1 MYVEFVLLTPE
12 TCAQIQF
19 THAVKASRVR
29 SFYTQRTHISHIF
42 NRLYDRGVPAI
53 IITTYENE
61 NGYLRFVMQD
71 VLDHLY

>member
-29 SFYTQRTHISHIF
+29 SFYTQRTHLRRSPIF
-42 NRLYDRGVPAI
+42 NRPYDRGVPAI
-53 IITTYENE
+53 VMTTYEHV
-61 NGYLRFVMQD
+61 RK
-71 VLDHLY
+71 